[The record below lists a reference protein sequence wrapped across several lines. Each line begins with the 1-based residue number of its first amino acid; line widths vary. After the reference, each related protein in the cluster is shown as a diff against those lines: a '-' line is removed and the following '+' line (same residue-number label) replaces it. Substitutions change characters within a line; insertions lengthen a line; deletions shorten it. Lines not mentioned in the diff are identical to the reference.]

1 MSDLQSSGFV
11 ISWDEAERPQ
21 INFSPEPLIA
31 VGDIYIV
38 TFVDRSFVTIQAAKK
53 NGLAV
58 NIDKLL
64 ELIDELANELEDE
77 IKDRYCDARGEVHPA
92 RKRNFDRDMITVNKA
107 RALLAE
113 ARGVKE

>member
-11 ISWDEAERPQ
+11 ISWEETKGPP
-21 INFSPEPLIA
+21 INFAPEPLIA

-38 TFVDRSFVTIQAAKK
+38 TFVDKSFVTIQAAKE

-64 ELIDELANELEDE
+64 NTIEELAEDLEDWVFKE
-77 IKDRYCDARGEVHPA
+77 YCQEDGKIPTRMESSY
-92 RKRNFDRDMITVNKA
+92 NRDMIIVNKA

-113 ARGVKE
+113 ARGVKA

>member
-11 ISWDEAERPQ
+11 ISWNEVEKPP
-21 INFSPEPLIA
+21 INFVPEPLIA

-58 NIDKLL
+58 SIDKLL
-64 ELIDELANELEDE
+64 NTIEELANELEDE
-77 IKDRYCDARGEVHPA
+77 IKNRYCDMRGEVHPA
-92 RKRNFDRDMITVNKA
+92 SKRNFDLDMIAVNNA

>member
-1 MSDLQSSGFV
+1 MSDLQNKGVV
-11 ISWDEAERPQ
+11 ISWEETERPP
-21 INFSPEPLIA
+21 INFAPEPLIA

-38 TFVDRSFVTIQAAKK
+38 TFVDKSFATIQAAKK

-64 ELIDELANELEDE
+64 KLIDELANELEDE
-77 IKDRYCDARGEVHPA
+77 IKNRYCDMRGEIHFSS
-92 RKRNFDRDMITVNKA
+92 KRNFDLDMIAVNNA
-107 RALLAE
+107 RVLLAE

>member
-1 MSDLQSSGFV
+1 MSDLQGKGVV
-11 ISWDEAERPQ
+11 ISWEETEMPQ
-21 INFSPEPLIA
+21 INFAPKPLIA

-58 NIDKLL
+58 SIDKLL
-64 ELIDELANELEDE
+64 NTIEELANELEDE
-77 IKDRYCDARGEVHPA
+77 IKNRYCDMRGEVHPA
-92 RKRNFDRDMITVNKA
+92 SKRHFDRDMITINKA

>member
-1 MSDLQSSGFV
+1 MSDLQGKGVV
-11 ISWDEAERPQ
+11 ISWEETKVPP
-21 INFSPEPLIA
+21 INFAPEPLIA

-64 ELIDELANELEDE
+64 NTIEELANELEDE
-77 IKDRYCDARGEVHPA
+77 IKNRYCDMRGEVHPA
-92 RKRNFDRDMITVNKA
+92 SKQNFDLDMIAVNNA

>member
-1 MSDLQSSGFV
+1 MSDLQGSGFV
-11 ISWDEAERPQ
+11 ISWNEVEKPP
-21 INFSPEPLIA
+21 INFAPEPLIA

-38 TFVDRSFVTIQAAKK
+38 TFVDKSFATIQAAKK

-58 NIDKLL
+58 NIDRLL
-64 ELIDELANELEDE
+64 NTIEELANELEDE
-77 IKDRYCDARGEVHPA
+77 IKNRYCDMRGEVHPA
-92 RKRNFDRDMITVNKA
+92 SKRNFGRDMITINKA

>member
-1 MSDLQSSGFV
+1 MSDLQGNGVV
-11 ISWDEAERPQ
+11 ISWEETEMPQ
-21 INFSPEPLIA
+21 INFAPKPLIA

-38 TFVDRSFVTIQAAKK
+38 TFVDKSFVTIQAAGKD
-53 NGLAV
+53 GLAV

-64 ELIDELANELEDE
+64 ELIEELASELEDE
-77 IKDRYCDARGEVHPA
+77 IKDRCCDMRGEVHPA
-92 RKRNFDRDMITVNKA
+92 RKRHFDRDMITVNKA